1 MARTEQ
7 DFDAGAKYHVPGN
20 TPYTR
25 YFLSFIMQFQFHKA
39 LCEAA
44 GKEGPLHECSIYNS
58 KAAGEKLGNMMAMG
72 QKQPWP
78 DAMEAITGQRSMDG
92 NAIIDYFAP
101 LNAWLKEQNQD
112 RSCGW

>member
-1 MARTEQ
+1 
-7 DFDAGAKYHVPGN
+7 VPGN

-44 GKEGPLHECSIYNS
+44 GQQGPLHQCSIYNN
-58 KAAGEKLGNMMAMG
+58 KAAGEKLGAMMAMG
-72 QKQPWP
+72 QSKPWP

-92 NAIIDYFAP
+92 SAIIDYFAP
-101 LNAWLKEQNQD
+101 LNRWLKEQNQD
-112 RSCGW
+112 RSCGWALTPGS